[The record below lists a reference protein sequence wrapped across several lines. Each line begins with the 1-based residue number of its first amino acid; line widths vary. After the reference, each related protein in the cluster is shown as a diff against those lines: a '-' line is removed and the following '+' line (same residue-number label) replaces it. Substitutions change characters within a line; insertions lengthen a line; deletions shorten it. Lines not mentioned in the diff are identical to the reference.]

1 MNKQL
6 APKKTVLCV
15 TGIYAAAVLCR
26 FLLALFTSAYPVTNI
41 DEFLYYGMA
50 RSIAEGNGLMFRG
63 QAAEYSYILYSL
75 VLSPVYLLGL
85 RGPVLFRVMQL
96 WNILLS
102 SLSVFPLFCIA
113 QRTIRDERKVPLAVA
128 LSMLLPDFM
137 LGQLM
142 MCENIILPLF
152 YTLIAFTLLYLE
164 RTQLRRALA
173 IGVVGGLL
181 ISAKPG
187 ALIPAAVLVLLL
199 LITGIR
205 NKDRKRI
212 LHTAL
217 GVVLTVAVSAALF
230 GIVALLGGQ
239 ASVIS
244 IYRSQVADG
253 KHLDVFF
260 KFLAIYALYI
270 VLAGG
275 VGCFAVSFRKWRA
288 FSPDQKLLFCAML
301 ISLAITIIGVS
312 WSVNRYEYNANT
324 AHMRYIGMYL
334 PVIYCLALV
343 PPAEVKQRR
352 GQPVAKKNPTPW
364 IVLIITALLL
374 VIGIYSG
381 VNRYSVFVE
390 NMTFAVLISAFRAQI
405 SVWLVTG
412 IALIVIALWFWIL
425 YHKEQTVMRA
435 VTVSLVACMLVNGIA
450 AYSLERKDTLF
461 DYAKQAKEL
470 TQQISD
476 DDEPMYLYTTQTTTG
491 YYGALDAYSRK
502 SIPFVRLNDMFNHLY
517 EARGV
522 YRPFL
527 PEEQRG
533 TVTTQM
539 TPDTDTILM
548 DLSVYDMLKRSEE
561 NTSHVASEGGAL
573 HLIRIRDKTKPWLDA
588 VIGNTKNH
596 VLDAG
601 DTGILL
607 IFNERYLQSPCTLTI
622 QIKSETD
629 GLFSIYSMNE
639 TKTQELQAGL
649 HEYQIVFDRPADAYN
664 FETDCGEI
672 RLYGFDLTN

>member
-6 APKKTVLCV
+6 APKKTVLWM

-26 FLLALFTSAYPVTNI
+26 FLLAFFTSAYPVTNI
-41 DEFLYYGMA
+41 DEFLYYGLA

-63 QAAEYSYILYSL
+63 QTAEYSYILYSL

-85 RGPVLFRVMQL
+85 RGPLLFRILQL

-142 MCENIILPLF
+142 MSENIILPLF
-152 YTLIAFTLLYLE
+152 YTLIALTLRYLE
-164 RTQLRRALA
+164 RKQFRIALA

-181 ISAKPG
+181 FSAKPG
-187 ALIPAAVLVLLL
+187 AVIPAAVLDLLL

-205 NKDRKRI
+205 NKDRKQVW
-212 LHTAL
+212 HTAF
-217 GVVLTVAVSAALF
+217 GVLMTVAVSACLF

-244 IYRSQVADG
+244 IYQSQVADG

-260 KFLAIYALYI
+260 RFLAIYALYI
-270 VLAGG
+270 ILAGG
-275 VGCFAVSFRKWRA
+275 IGCFAVSFKKWRV

-301 ISLAITIIGVS
+301 FSLAITIIGVS

-334 PVIYCLALV
+334 PPIYCLAMV

-352 GQPVAKKNPTPW
+352 GQPAGKKNMAPS
-364 IVLIITALLL
+364 IILIITDLLL

-390 NMTFAVLISAFRAQI
+390 NMTFAVLISAFRGQV
-405 SVWLVTG
+405 SVWIVTSL
-412 IALIVIALWFWIL
+412 ALIAIGLWCWIL
-425 YHKEQTVMRA
+425 YRKEQTVMRA
-435 VTVSLVACMLVNGIA
+435 MTISLAACMLVNGIA
-450 AYSLERKDTLF
+450 AYSLERADTLF
-461 DYAKQAKEL
+461 DYAEQANEL

-476 DDEPMYLYTTQTTTG
+476 DEEPMYLYTTQTTTA
-491 YYGALDAYSRK
+491 YYGALDVYSRK

-517 EARGV
+517 ETRGV
-522 YRPFL
+522 YCPFL

-548 DLSVYDMLKRSEE
+548 DQSVYDMLKRSEE
-561 NTSHVASEGGAL
+561 NTSHVASGDGTL
-573 HLIRIRDKTKPWLDA
+573 HLVKIHDKTKPWLDA
-588 VIGNTKNH
+588 VIGSTKNF
-596 VLDAG
+596 VLAEG
-601 DTGILL
+601 DKGILL

-622 QIKSETD
+622 RIKSEAG
-629 GLFSIYSMNE
+629 GLFQIYSNNE
-639 TKTQELQAGL
+639 IKTQELQTGL
-649 HEYQIVFDRPADAYN
+649 HEYQIIFERLADAYN
-664 FETDCGEI
+664 FETDSGEI
-672 RLYGFDLTN
+672 RLYGFDLTI